1 MVFSI
6 DDEAEFKAD
15 FVLATLNDID
25 PATTSATNGTS
36 TTNTHTTSATTVR
49 QKPASHKKKEAT
61 RHSGRG
67 RRRAVVNGQGLTRNG
82 CEEKSIEDEWSNPFS
97 RSSGDRARERERERT
112 GENTSRERVD
122 TERSSEDSSSLQQ
135 TGSRLREEESVEVA
149 GRVSDIQTSAG
160 ACGEVVE
167 GGGGDMDH
175 LDALFGE
182 ENMMDVGEGGW
193 EEGGWGRGFATDKQT
208 HNSEPQHPH
217 SGDSIHLYVYTYAVY

>member
-25 PATTSATNGTS
+25 PATSATNGTS